1 VNAVPSTVASPVGV
15 TCCGLD
21 AEGRNVTFCDAATEP
36 ASLPALV
43 EPAPAGL
50 LVLFESEEP
59 PPHAASTAMV
69 SAVNAVTRTDGNKK
83 HNLFKIKPR

>member
-1 VNAVPSTVASPVGV
+1 
-15 TCCGLD
+15 LD
-21 AEGRNVTFCDAATEP
+21 AGGRNVTFCDAATEP

-59 PPHAASTAMV
+59 PPPHAASTAMV
-69 SAVNAVTRTDGNKK
+69 SAVNAVTRTDGNTK